1 MVESRSCDS
10 TNAIPPQWQF
20 RRKITQNRRDSTTII
35 PLICDSTTIIPHGGI
50 IVVESPKLY
59 QRESAALFG
68 ATAGLRFNDS
78 FVVSLSGSSRRKG
91 PRGVLQR
98 AAAFVLSSNCRNKAC
113 AKLKKRAQDCCAG
126 GKCATGRWPANAI
139 LRRRRPAPLGSG
151 GGGRAY

>member
-59 QRESAALFG
+59 QRVGKYIDTIGSQLHNALI
-68 ATAGLRFNDS
+68 
-78 FVVSLSGSSRRKG
+78 
-91 PRGVLQR
+91 
-98 AAAFVLSSNCRNKAC
+98 
-113 AKLKKRAQDCCAG
+113 G
-126 GKCATGRWPANAI
+126 GE
-139 LRRRRPAPLGSG
+139 
-151 GGGRAY
+151 